1 MPTISKSSSPF
12 PQNLQ
17 WITTLN
23 LDFVVHN
30 PATLMKRS
38 RKERKAKQQGTEVSQ
53 IWQTACFVR
62 QMHKSRMPTAFMQF
76 NYVYI
81 SLRRVKTCTV
91 RFLPYANR
99 MIPASDSSWL
109 FCFSVVTQNNFLFL
123 SLSSFSSC
131 FVSLAL
137 FLSLSTCKSSRF
149 TQTPAGAV
157 ICLSNVFCCERKKKK
172 ENTEQTSTVQSLAE
186 GREDYYCC
194 LP

>member
-1 MPTISKSSSPF
+1 M
-12 PQNLQ
+12 
-17 WITTLN
+17 
-23 LDFVVHN
+23 
-30 PATLMKRS
+30 
-38 RKERKAKQQGTEVSQ
+38 SQ

-99 MIPASDSSWL
+99 RIPASDSSWL
-109 FCFSVVTQNNFLFL
+109 FCFSVVTQSNFLFL

-157 ICLSNVFCCERKKKK
+157 ICLSNVFCCEREKRKKRKTRSNRRLCK
-172 ENTEQTSTVQSLAE
+172 AWQKGEKIIIVVYLKMGLDCKLGA
-186 GREDYYCC
+186 GF
-194 LP
+194 